1 MTALKFEWQQQKAAL
16 IVAHPGHELRVH
28 HWMELARPLVIVL
41 TDGSGRTAQSRLS
54 STTRILSATG
64 ARAGEV
70 YGRFT
75 DEEIYAAILNGSQ
88 EVLTGVMREL
98 ARILD
103 DEGIEYLAH
112 DAIEGYNP
120 SHDLCW
126 HLAGASAT
134 LARKTSG
141 REIRSFDF
149 LLTGRPDQCP
159 AEAQAGV
166 IRIALNDSSLDRKL
180 SAAEGYPEVKA
191 EVDSALKKFGK
202 APFATE
208 LLRPVSA
215 AAPDLADAGEVPFYE
230 SHGEARKAAGHY
242 SDVIRRREH
251 MLPIVRTLWK
261 AAAEG

>member
-1 MTALKFEWQQQKAAL
+1 MAVLEFQWQQRKAAL

-41 TDGSGRTAQSRLS
+41 TDGSGRTTQSRLS
-54 STTRILSATG
+54 STTGILSATG

-75 DEEIYAAILNGSQ
+75 DAEIYAAILNGRQ

-103 DEGIEYLAH
+103 GEGIEYIAH

-120 SHDLCW
+120 SHDFCW
-126 HLAGASAT
+126 HLAGASVA
-134 LARKTSG
+134 LAREISG

-149 LLTGRPDQCP
+149 LLTGRPDQPP
-159 AEAQAGV
+159 AKAQDGA
-166 IRIALNDSSLDRKL
+166 ILIALDDSSLDRKL
-180 SAAEGYPEVKA
+180 SAAVGYPEMKA
-191 EVDSALKKFGK
+191 EVDFVLEKFGK
-202 APFATE
+202 AAFAAE

-215 AAPDLADAGEVPFYE
+215 VAPDLADAGEVPFYE
-230 SHGEARKAAGHY
+230 SHGEARRAAGHY

-251 MLPIVRTLWK
+251 MLPILRTLWK
-261 AAAEG
+261 AAGEV